1 MLGGQDAVDYLR
13 TKKSPLGLVAH
24 LRHMRESMNSYDVS
38 DTNFNTVVSEEI
50 KSGKLDVDLEA
61 KAIEKVL
68 YEEHPAMFRNH
79 PFLFILSIILIAA
92 YGLGFL
98 ILLIWWLQ
106 TLGTKLTLTNERITL
121 RNGIL
126 SKYTNEVF
134 HTDIR
139 NVQLD
144 QSFFQRVFD
153 VGALRV
159 STSGQEGIEI
169 SVQGIPHPK
178 RVRDLIDKYRRQNV

>member
-1 MLGGQDAVDYLR
+1 M
-13 TKKSPLGLVAH
+13 
-24 LRHMRESMNSYDVS
+24 
-38 DTNFNTVVSEEI
+38 EEQ
-50 KSGKLDVDLEA
+50 
-61 KAIEKVL
+61 VL

-79 PFLFILSIILIAA
+79 PFLFILSVILIAA
-92 YGLGFL
+92 FGLGL
-98 ILLIWWLQ
+98 VILLIWWLQ
-106 TLGTKLTLTNERITL
+106 TLGTKLTVTDERITL
-121 RNGIL
+121 RKGIL

-153 VGALRV
+153 VGTIAI

-169 SVQGIPHPK
+169 SVQGIPHPQQ
-178 RVRDLIDKYRRQNV
+178 VRDLIDEHRRKNR

>member
-1 MLGGQDAVDYLR
+1 M
-13 TKKSPLGLVAH
+13 
-24 LRHMRESMNSYDVS
+24 
-38 DTNFNTVVSEEI
+38 EE
-50 KSGKLDVDLEA
+50 L
-61 KAIEKVL
+61 VL

-79 PFLFILSIILIAA
+79 PFLFILCIILIAA
-92 YGLGFL
+92 FGLGL
-98 ILLIWWLQ
+98 IILLIWWLQ
-106 TLGTKLTLTNERITL
+106 TLGTKLTVTNERITL
-121 RNGIL
+121 RKGIL

-153 VGALRV
+153 VGTIAI

-169 SVQGIPHPK
+169 SVQGIPHPQM
-178 RVRDLIDKYRRQNV
+178 VRDLIDEHRRKNR

>member
-1 MLGGQDAVDYLR
+1 M
-13 TKKSPLGLVAH
+13 
-24 LRHMRESMNSYDVS
+24 
-38 DTNFNTVVSEEI
+38 EEQ
-50 KSGKLDVDLEA
+50 
-61 KAIEKVL
+61 VL

-79 PFLFILSIILIAA
+79 PFLFILSVILIAA
-92 YGLGFL
+92 FGLGL
-98 ILLIWWLQ
+98 IILLIWWLQ
-106 TLGTKLTLTNERITL
+106 TLGTKLTVTNERITL
-121 RNGIL
+121 RKGIL

-153 VGALRV
+153 VGTIAI

-169 SVQGIPHPK
+169 SVQGIPHPQM
-178 RVRDLIDKYRRQNV
+178 VRDLIDEHRRKNR

>member
-1 MLGGQDAVDYLR
+1 M
-13 TKKSPLGLVAH
+13 
-24 LRHMRESMNSYDVS
+24 
-38 DTNFNTVVSEEI
+38 EEQ
-50 KSGKLDVDLEA
+50 
-61 KAIEKVL
+61 VL

-79 PFLFILSIILIAA
+79 PFLFILCIILIAA
-92 YGLGFL
+92 FGLGL
-98 ILLIWWLQ
+98 IILLIWWLQ
-106 TLGTKLTLTNERITL
+106 TLGTKLTVTNERITL
-121 RNGIL
+121 RKGIL

-153 VGALRV
+153 VGTIAI

-169 SVQGIPHPK
+169 SVQGIPHPQM
-178 RVRDLIDKYRRQNV
+178 VRDLIDEHRRKNR